1 MNHYTQLLIFIKSL
15 GESDPFINTV
25 TRDGDVDLDTN
36 KMNVF
41 PLLDIYI
48 AGGSFSNGKTVN
60 FDVELTCVDIRDIN
74 KEIVNDKFWKNDN
87 EVDNHNE
94 TLATINRIWTS
105 MYRDFER
112 NDITASEN
120 PSLEKI
126 TLDYK
131 NLLDGWKLT
140 FEVEMPNTTLNLCDE

>member
-1 MNHYTQLLIFIKSL
+1 MNHYTQLLTFIKSL
-15 GESDPFINTV
+15 GEEDPFVNTI
-25 TRDGDVDLDTN
+25 TRDGEIDLDIN

-48 AGGSFSNGKTVN
+48 PSGSFSNGRTLN
-60 FDVELTCVDIRDIN
+60 FDVELYCVDIRDIN
-74 KEIVNDKFWKNDN
+74 KDIVNDKFWKNDN

-94 TLATINRIWTS
+94 TLATLNRIWTA
-105 MYRDFER
+105 MYRNFER

-120 PSLEKI
+120 PTLEKV
-126 TLDYK
+126 TYSNK
-131 NLLDGWKLT
+131 NLLDGWKLS

>member
-1 MNHYTQLLIFIKSL
+1 MNQYTQLLTFIKSL
-15 GESDPFINTV
+15 GESDPFVNTI
-25 TRDGDVDLDTN
+25 TRDGNVDLDTN

-48 AGGSFSNGKTVN
+48 DSGSFSNGQTIT
-60 FDVELTCVDIRDIN
+60 FTVELVCVQRRDIN

-94 TLATINRIWTS
+94 TLASLNRIWTS
-105 MYRDFER
+105 MYRNFED

-126 TLDYK
+126 TYADK
-131 NLLDGWKLT
+131 NLLDGWRLT
-140 FEVEMPNTTLNLCDE
+140 FDVELPNTTLSLCDD